1 MSCIGQTVFHSV
13 ETNLSLFF
21 GKHLM
26 LSEALSLSPLLQTTA
41 GQLMKI
47 FCVARRFST
56 FRLALKGTAYLSDRA
71 NQMLQQNCGCD
82 YQDRELKEKNVNAK
96 FTPSL
101 NTCIT
106 AENLFDYGR
115 TRLKELIEENTP
127 ESLQE
132 SELLRIFRSALGLP
146 TDKRFGNTEGIHSCQ
161 PLNGQDS
168 ISTSLWHVA
177 EESWKE
183 TTEKISSYTP
193 EKMIHSVIEVLQCN
207 KSFGI
212 RLKDK
217 RDCFD
222 QI

>member
-1 MSCIGQTVFHSV
+1 
-13 ETNLSLFF
+13 
-21 GKHLM
+21 M

-56 FRLALKGTAYLSDRA
+56 FRLALKGTTYLSDRA

-82 YQDRELKEKNVNAK
+82 YQEREPKENVNLGLKSRNAK
-96 FTPSL
+96 LTPCV

-127 ESLQE
+127 EILQE
-132 SELLRIFRSALGLP
+132 SEILRIFRSAVGLP
-146 TDKRFGNTEGIHSCQ
+146 IDKRLGNTEGIHGCQ

-177 EESWKE
+177 EERWKE

-193 EKMIHSVIEVLQCN
+193 EKMIHGVIEVLQCN
-207 KSFGI
+207 KFSELDKMLKGI
-212 RLKDK
+212 ALIK
-217 RDCFD
+217 FEVLVSG
-222 QI
+222 